1 MTTSKDIEAFQKWFM
16 EEYADP
22 NVGMVETSVQW
33 HAAWAAWQ
41 AKPAP
46 QPQQAAPAGYVL
58 APEYRGYAL
67 LGSGNYRIDH
77 SAEGAPAELVIS
89 IATEADKLGRAVGD
103 ERDNPHGDAIQP
115 EQMAVRICFQ
125 NVAGLDALEKQL
137 CYLRNVH
144 FPAATPPQQ
153 AKPAPQP
160 VGLTW
165 DQFVAACEAEYGEDF
180 EPQVVSQA
188 TEEEKTQMLRVVRM
202 VERAH
207 GIPAPQATSKESG
220 NV

>member
-1 MTTSKDIEAFQKWFM
+1 MTEPRWYCITSDGAATLCVDRADAEQNAADADIQFPRRAPHRAVQLVEA
-16 EEYADP
+16 
-22 NVGMVETSVQW
+22 
-33 HAAWAAWQ
+33 
-41 AKPAP
+41 AP

-103 ERDNPHGDAIQP
+103 ERDNPPGDEIQP

-125 NVAGLDALEKQL
+125 NVGGLDALEKQL

-144 FPAATPPQQ
+144 FPTPPPHQ
-153 AKPAPQP
+153 APAPQP
-160 VGLTW
+160 VWLTDEQIGRACGLR
-165 DQFVAACEAEYGEDF
+165 EDI
-180 EPQVVSQA
+180 A
-188 TEEEKTQMLRVVRM
+188 
-202 VERAH
+202 
-207 GIPAPQATSKESG
+207 PAPFYIAVAHAVIAEFCRINGIKPPVQPIEGEQS
-220 NV
+220 